1 MIYDTF
7 ISFIKSHPKFF
18 LTNCVLMLLVPINEV
33 FLSRLYG
40 RLFDAIQKNTFT
52 MNHFYVI
59 LGTMVFLQ
67 IGFSFNDYFNSKQM
81 TEFQQFCK
89 VRFLKTVFDK
99 LKNNNIEPEPG
110 EVLAKILR
118 TQHILADWYSK
129 VFSYLIPIGLQLL
142 ITTIYF
148 FKIDV
153 YLGTFLI
160 VLLSI
165 FITFLSNTNNL
176 CNGNNVVLDE
186 KYTKLNQNIGDVLV
200 NYLSVH
206 KEQTLTSEINI
217 LKKDFKDY
225 QKYHNETI
233 LCSIKYRLLL
243 SSVIITFLALFV
255 TRCYKLLKTKKIPNA
270 VFYSVFMIL
279 ANLISN
285 MVYMVDMHRDM
296 IFDWGLIKN
305 SGFDVENMTPLLP
318 YKCNTKLD
326 KKAIIELKD
335 VDFRY
340 KTKYIIKDLSL
351 AVYPKE
357 RLAITGHIGSGKSTL
372 MKILLRLVNPEKGGL
387 YLHQQCISEIGI
399 KKYFSK
405 VGFMPQN
412 SLLFKRSI
420 VENIMYDN
428 KAISEQEI
436 LYTLKKYDITKH
448 FKNGLDIST
457 DSLSGGQRQLVWFL
471 RIYFKNPD
479 VILLDEPTASL
490 DKETKD
496 LFIHLMN
503 TMMKDKTIIII
514 THDQYLLDFVTRV
527 VDINQINHVSKK
539 DKEFNQK
546 QKSQKQKKE

>member
-89 VRFLKTVFDK
+89 VRFLRTVFDK

-118 TQHILADWYSK
+118 TQHILADWYGK
-129 VFSYLIPIGLQLL
+129 VFSYLIPIALQLL
-142 ITTIYF
+142 ITTVYF
-148 FKIDV
+148 TSIDR
-153 YLGTFLI
+153 YLGVFLI
-160 VLLSI
+160 TLLFI
-165 FITFLSNTNNL
+165 FALFLSNTNKL
-176 CNGNNVVLDE
+176 CNGNNIILDE
-186 KYTKLNQNIGDVLV
+186 KYTKLNQNIGDVIV

-217 LKKDFKDY
+217 LRKDFKEY

-243 SSVIITFLALFV
+243 SSVIIIFLGLFV
-255 TRCYKLLKTKKIPNA
+255 TRCYKLLKQKQIPNA

-285 MVYMVDMHRDM
+285 MVYMVDLHRDM

-305 SGFDVENMTPLLP
+305 SGFDLKINDELEP
-318 YKCNTKLD
+318 YKCTTKLD
-326 KKAIIELKD
+326 NKAIVELRN
-335 VDFRY
+335 VHFRY
-340 KTKYIIKDLSL
+340 KTKLVIKNLSL
-351 AVYPKE
+351 KIFPAE

-387 YLHQQCISEIGI
+387 FLNQQCISEIGI
-399 KKYFSK
+399 KKYFSI

-420 VENIMYDN
+420 LENIMYDN
-428 KAISEQEI
+428 KTTTEQEI
-436 LYTLKKYDITKH
+436 QFVLNKYGLMKH

-471 RIYFKNPD
+471 RIYFKNPE

-496 LFIHLMN
+496 LFINLMN

-527 VDINQINHVSKK
+527 VDMNKINKM
-539 DKEFNQK
+539 
-546 QKSQKQKKE
+546 